1 MKMKQKSLFHNVIF
15 NFIYTGLNL
24 LFPLITAP
32 YVSRVLGAS
41 NLGQVNFAATIV
53 SWFVLFATYGTAT
66 YGVREV
72 AKARDD
78 KEKLSTIFSELVII
92 NAILSFVVVVIYF
105 FVIFSIST
113 FHNEIHL
120 YLIMSLSIV
129 LNMFSIDWYF
139 QGIEEYR
146 YITIRSAIFKTISLI
161 CIFLFVKESDHYVLY
176 GLISVF
182 ATSLSSV
189 LNYIYSKKSVKMKY
203 RGINPIRHFKRLSVF
218 FFHTL
223 IVSIYTNLD
232 QVLLG
237 LYFDTKAVAFMNRS
251 KTLVNMAVAIST
263 AISNVTL
270 PRASYY
276 KENDE
281 SSFRY
286 LMSEIPNYILWIT
299 IPICVSFMYLAS
311 NIMYILGGSE
321 FLEAATLLQIMSLTI
336 VCSPLSGYLQYQVLV
351 ASGKERIGLYIAIL
365 TSLFSLTFNLLLI
378 PRIGLLGAGIV
389 QVLSEFMAV
398 SIRLYIAKKN
408 LKYSEISFINKSSIS
423 YLVVSMLMGGV
434 MILSRNLIDNLFLSF
449 AVGILLGGT
458 FYFLALYIIRE
469 KITVYLFDMFFK
481 KLRN

>member
-1 MKMKQKSLFHNVIF
+1 MKQKSLIYNVFF
-15 NFIYTGLNL
+15 NFVYTGLNL

-66 YGVREV
+66 YGVREI

-78 KEKLSTIFSELVII
+78 KEKLSSIFSELVII

-105 FVIFSIST
+105 FAIFNIST
-113 FHNEIHL
+113 FYDELHL
-120 YLIMSLSIV
+120 YLIMALSIV
-129 LNMFSIDWYF
+129 LNMFAIDWYF

-146 YITIRSAIFKTISLI
+146 YITIRSAIFKTISLV
-161 CIFLFVKESDHYVLY
+161 CIFLFVKKPDHYVLY

-182 ATSLSSV
+182 ATSLSGV
-189 LNYIYSKKSVKMKY
+189 LNYIYSRKSVRMKY
-203 RGINPIRHFKRLSVF
+203 RGINPFRHFKKLSVF

-223 IVSIYTNLD
+223 IVSIYTNMD

-251 KTLVNMAVAIST
+251 RTLVNMAVAIST

-276 KENDE
+276 KANDE
-281 SSFRY
+281 SKFRY
-286 LMSEIPNYILWIT
+286 LLSEIPNYILWIT
-299 IPICVSFMYLAS
+299 IPITVSFMCLAS

-321 FLEAATLLQIMSLTI
+321 FLEAGTLLQIMSITI
-336 VCSPLSGYLQYQVLV
+336 VCSPLSGYLQYQVFV
-351 ASGKERIGLYIAIL
+351 ASGKERIGLYIAII
-365 TSLFSLTFNLLLI
+365 TSLFSLTLNILLI
-378 PRIGLLGAGIV
+378 PRIGILGAGIV

-398 SIRLYIAKKN
+398 SIRFYIAKNK
-408 LKYSEISFINKSSIS
+408 LKYSEINFVNKSAIS
-423 YLVVSMLMGGV
+423 YLIVSILMGVV
-434 MILSRNLIDNLFLSF
+434 MIIVRSLIDNLFLSF
-449 AVGILLGGT
+449 AVGILLGGI
-458 FYFLALYIIRE
+458 FYFSVLYLIRE
-469 KITVYLFDMFFK
+469 KITMHLFNQLVHKF
-481 KLRN
+481 RN